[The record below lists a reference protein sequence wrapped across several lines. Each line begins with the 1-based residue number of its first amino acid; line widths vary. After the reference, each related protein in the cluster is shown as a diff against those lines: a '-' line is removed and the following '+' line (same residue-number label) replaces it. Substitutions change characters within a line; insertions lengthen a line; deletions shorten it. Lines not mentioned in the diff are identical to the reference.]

1 MAWRSTWSCSV
12 GGAVARWKLEALF
25 TVPSYGL
32 PSLLAVPSPFPHPP
46 SEENRVAKPKILV
59 IEDEPDILEVIQYNL
74 EREGHKVIACRNGE
88 QGLSRIRT
96 DNPDL
101 VILDLMLPG
110 MDGVEV
116 CRQVKSDPVTR
127 AIPIIMVTAKS
138 EESDIVLGLGIGAD
152 DYITKPFSPR
162 ELVARVKV
170 VMRRGALREDSG
182 GGERV
187 VRGSLVIDLGRHEA
201 RVSEQLLNLTPTEMR
216 LLHFLAS
223 HPGRVFPRAHLLSR
237 VIGEDAVVTDRNI
250 DVHVRALRQKLGEHE
265 TLIETVR
272 GVGYRFAEAAR

>member
-1 MAWRSTWSCSV
+1 M
-12 GGAVARWKLEALF
+12 
-25 TVPSYGL
+25 
-32 PSLLAVPSPFPHPP
+32 
-46 SEENRVAKPKILV
+46 AKPKILV

-101 VILDLMLPG
+101 VVLDLMLPG

-127 AIPIIMVTAKS
+127 SIPVIMVTAKA
-138 EESDIVLGLGIGAD
+138 EESDVVLGLGIGAD
-152 DYITKPFSPR
+152 DYISKPFSPR

-170 VMRRGALREDSG
+170 VLRRGPLKEESG
-182 GGERV
+182 AGDRV
-187 VRGSLVIDLGRHEA
+187 VRGQLSIDMGRHEA
-201 RVSEQLLNLTPTEMR
+201 RIDDQLLTLTPTEMR

-250 DVHVRALRQKLGEHE
+250 DVHVRALRQKLGDSGD
-265 TLIETVR
+265 LIETVR
-272 GVGYRFAEAAR
+272 GVGYRFADTGR

>member
-1 MAWRSTWSCSV
+1 M
-12 GGAVARWKLEALF
+12 
-25 TVPSYGL
+25 
-32 PSLLAVPSPFPHPP
+32 
-46 SEENRVAKPKILV
+46 AKPKILV
-59 IEDEPDILEVIQYNL
+59 IEDEADILEVISYNL
-74 EREGHKVIACRNGE
+74 EREGHKVISCRNGE

-110 MDGVEV
+110 MDGVDV

-127 AIPIIMVTAKS
+127 AIPVIMVTAKA

-152 DYITKPFSPR
+152 DYITKPFSPK

-170 VMRRGALREDSG
+170 VLRRGPLREESG

-187 VRGSLVIDLGRHEA
+187 VRGDLAIDLGRHEA
-201 RVSEQLLNLTPTEMR
+201 TVGGQMVTLTPTEMR

-223 HPGRVFPRAHLLSR
+223 HPGRVFPRSHLLSR
-237 VIGEDAVVTDRNI
+237 VIGEDAIVTDRNI
-250 DVHVRALRQKLGEHE
+250 DVHVRALRQKLGEAADV
-265 TLIETVR
+265 IETVR
-272 GVGYRFAEAAR
+272 GVGYRFADARR

>member
-1 MAWRSTWSCSV
+1 MAKSKV
-12 GGAVARWKLEALF
+12 
-25 TVPSYGL
+25 
-32 PSLLAVPSPFPHPP
+32 
-46 SEENRVAKPKILV
+46 LV
-59 IEDEPDILEVIQYNL
+59 IEDEPDIVEVIQYNL

-110 MDGVEV
+110 MDGTEV
-116 CRQVKSDPVTR
+116 CRQVKADPVTR
-127 AIPIIMVTAKS
+127 GIPIIILTAKS
-138 EESDIVLGLGIGAD
+138 EESDVVLGLGLGAE
-152 DYITKPFSPR
+152 DYIAKPFSPR
-162 ELVARVKV
+162 ELVARVQV
-170 VMRRGALREDSG
+170 VLRRGLQVDELA

-187 VRGSLVIDLGRHEA
+187 VRGSLVIDLGRFEA
-201 RVSEQLLNLTPTEMR
+201 RAAEELLSLTPTEMR

-250 DVHVRALRQKLGEHE
+250 DVHVRALRVKLGEHANV
-265 TLIETVR
+265 LETVR
-272 GVGYRFAEAAR
+272 GVGYRFAEATPER

>member
-1 MAWRSTWSCSV
+1 VIA
-12 GGAVARWKLEALF
+12 
-25 TVPSYGL
+25 
-32 PSLLAVPSPFPHPP
+32 
-46 SEENRVAKPKILV
+46 VAKPKILV
-59 IEDEPDILEVIQYNL
+59 IEDEPDILEVITYNL

-101 VILDLMLPG
+101 VVLDLMLPS

-116 CRQVKSDPVTR
+116 CRRVKSDPVTR
-127 AIPIIMVTAKS
+127 DIPIVMVTAKG

-162 ELVARVKV
+162 ELVARIKV
-170 VMRRGALREDSG
+170 VLRRGPLREQSG

-187 VRGSLVIDLGRHEA
+187 VRGDLAVDLGRHEA
-201 RVSEQLLNLTPTEMR
+201 RIGATVLPLTPTEMR

-223 HPGRVFPRAHLLSR
+223 HPGRVFPRSHLLSR

-250 DVHVRALRQKLGEHE
+250 DVHVRALRQKLGAQAEM
-265 TLIETVR
+265 IETVR
-272 GVGYRFAEAAR
+272 GVGYRFMESGR

>member
-1 MAWRSTWSCSV
+1 MVKS
-12 GGAVARWKLEALF
+12 
-25 TVPSYGL
+25 
-32 PSLLAVPSPFPHPP
+32 
-46 SEENRVAKPKILV
+46 KILV
-59 IEDEPDILEVIQYNL
+59 IEDEPDILEVMQYNL
-74 EREGHKVIACRNGE
+74 EREGHKVVACRDGE

-96 DNPDL
+96 DNPDV

-170 VMRRGALREDSG
+170 VLRRGPLREDSG
-182 GGERV
+182 GVNDRV
-187 VRGSLVIDLGRHEA
+187 VRGSLTIDLGRHEA
-201 RVSEQLLNLTPTEMR
+201 RVDDRALPLTPTEMR

-250 DVHVRALRQKLGEHE
+250 DVHVRALRQKLGEHQS
-265 TLIETVR
+265 LIETVR

>member
-1 MAWRSTWSCSV
+1 MAKSKV
-12 GGAVARWKLEALF
+12 
-25 TVPSYGL
+25 
-32 PSLLAVPSPFPHPP
+32 
-46 SEENRVAKPKILV
+46 LV

-88 QGLSRIRT
+88 QGLSKIRT

-116 CRQVKSDPVTR
+116 CRQVKSDPVLR

-162 ELVARVKV
+162 ELIARVKV
-170 VMRRGALREDSG
+170 VLRRGPLREESG
-182 GGERV
+182 TGERV
-187 VRGSLVIDLGRHEA
+187 VRGSLTIDLGRYEA
-201 RVSEQLLNLTPTEMR
+201 RAAEQLLNLTPTEMR

-237 VIGEDAVVTDRNI
+237 VIGEDAIVTDRNI

-265 TLIETVR
+265 SLIETVR
-272 GVGYRFAEAAR
+272 GVGYRFAEAGR

>member
-1 MAWRSTWSCSV
+1 MPKS
-12 GGAVARWKLEALF
+12 
-25 TVPSYGL
+25 
-32 PSLLAVPSPFPHPP
+32 
-46 SEENRVAKPKILV
+46 KILI

-88 QGLSRIRT
+88 QGLSHIRT

-116 CRQVKSDPVTR
+116 CREVKSDPVTQ
-127 AIPIIMVTAKS
+127 AIPVIMVTAKG

-152 DYITKPFSPR
+152 DYIAKPFSPR

-170 VMRRGALREDSG
+170 VLRRGSAPG
-182 GGERV
+182 AAATAERV
-187 VRGSLVIDLGRHEA
+187 VRGSLSVDLGRHEA
-201 RVSEQLLNLTPTEMR
+201 RIGAAPVTLTPTEMR

-223 HPGRVFPRAHLLSR
+223 HPGRVFPRSHLLSR
-237 VIGEDAVVTDRNI
+237 VIGEDAIVTDRNI
-250 DVHVRALRQKLGEHE
+250 DVHVRALRQKLGEHAAV
-265 TLIETVR
+265 IETVR
-272 GVGYRFAEAAR
+272 GVGYRFAEAQ